1 MSTGKPERLIFNSE
15 LKAAKDYWIQKLS
28 RRMGESN
35 LRLDF
40 ERPADG
46 ARPTGAVSISVTDTA
61 YEKLVKATGGV
72 DLLVFTLLLAALKVC
87 LHKHTGDSPIVV
99 GSPSIRKE
107 KGSPPATNALAVVD
121 DIDSRVIFRTFLM
134 QVQKTLEEAYERQ
147 SYPFDRLIKDLGFEE
162 GANRCSLFDVILS
175 LKNIHPEIPEVGADI
190 TITFEKKPD
199 GVTGEM
205 RYRSDL
211 FHRVTIERF
220 ARHFMAVLSA
230 ALDNIHTTVGDLQIF
245 TAEERHGLVVE
256 WNDTGA
262 EYAGKRYVHRIF
274 ETQAA
279 KAPDAIA
286 LRSEDGNLTYR
297 ELNRRA
303 NKLAHYL
310 QKIGPG
316 PEVIVGVCM
325 ERSVEMIVG
334 LLGILKAGGA
344 YMPMD
349 PAYPQ
354 ERFRLMLRD
363 AQALVLL
370 TQARLLA
377 LIPQSDARVI
387 LLDTEWHLID
397 EHSSE
402 DSTDGVTPE
411 NLAYVI
417 YTSGSTGQPK
427 GVLVDH
433 RGLSCLV
440 DAQVRAFEL
449 SSNDSVLQFASL
461 GFDASVSEI
470 FTTLAAGATLELG
483 NPGLLY
489 AGPFLNQELRARDIT
504 TVTLPPSI
512 MAETLAEGMP
522 ALRAVVAA
530 GESCAAG
537 TANRWAQ
544 GRLFINAYGPTEVTV
559 CASLLKR
566 REART
571 DAPPIGRPIE
581 NKCIYLLDRALGPV
595 PAGVKGELMVGG
607 PGLARG
613 YLNRPDMTAE
623 SFIPDPFNEGPG
635 ARLYRTGDLAYYI
648 LDGNIAFL
656 GRADHQ
662 VKIRGYRIEPGE
674 IENVLTKHSAIQDAV
689 VVARDQVSGD
699 KQLIAYVV
707 PKEGPEVNVSE
718 LRNYLKESVP
728 EYMIPS
734 MFVALSTLPLTSN
747 GKVDRQRLPAPEP
760 NRPELADGYVA
771 PRNELEGDLAGIFC
785 KVLGVENVGIYD
797 NFFELGGHSL
807 LAVQLISQVRDL
819 FEVELDVIAAFEAP
833 TVAELS
839 VTIVQAQ
846 MQQLDSE
853 GMSDM
858 LTRIEQLSD
867 NEAGSPSMD

>member
-1 MSTGKPERLIFNSE
+1 MSTGKAERLIFNST

-40 ERPADG
+40 DRAAAG
-46 ARPTGAVSISVTDTA
+46 AGPIGAVSISVTDIA
-61 YEKLVKATGGV
+61 YEKLVKTTGGV
-72 DLLVFTLLLAALKVC
+72 DLLAFTLLLAALKVC
-87 LHKHTGDSPIVV
+87 LYKHTRDSPIVV
-99 GSPSIRKE
+99 GSSSIRE
-107 KGSPPATNALAVVD
+107 KKGDPASTNALAVVD
-121 DIDSRVIFRTFLM
+121 DIDSQVIFRTFLM
-134 QVQKTLEEAYERQ
+134 QVQKTLKEACERQ
-147 SYPFDRLIKDLGFEE
+147 DYPFERLVKDLGFEE
-162 GANRCSLFDVILS
+162 AANRCPLFDVALS

-190 TITFEKKPD
+190 AITFERMSD
-199 GVTGEM
+199 GIAGEVK
-205 RYRSDL
+205 YRSDL

-220 ARHFMAVLSA
+220 ARHFMAVLGA
-230 ALDNIHTTVGDLQIF
+230 ALDNPDTTVGDLQIF
-245 TAEERHGLVVE
+245 TAEERHGLLVE

-262 EYAGKRYVHRIF
+262 GYAGKRCAHRVF
-274 ETQAA
+274 ETLAA
-279 KAPDAIA
+279 KAPDATA
-286 LRSEDGNLTYR
+286 LRSEDENLTYG

-310 QKIGPG
+310 RTIGVG

-354 ERFRLMLRD
+354 ERFRLMLQD
-363 AQALVLL
+363 AQAPVLL

-377 LIPQSDARVI
+377 LMPQIDARVI
-387 LLDTEWHLID
+387 SLDTEWNRID

-402 DSTDGVTPE
+402 DSTDGVAPE
-411 NLAYVI
+411 NLAYII

-449 SSNDSVLQFASL
+449 SSNDCVLQFASL

-489 AGPFLNQELRARDIT
+489 VGPFLNQELKTRGIT

-530 GESCAAG
+530 GESCAGG

-581 NKCIYLLDRALGPV
+581 NKCIYLLDQVLGPV
-595 PAGVKGELMVGG
+595 PVGVTGELLVGG

-613 YLNRPDMTAE
+613 YLNRPGMTAE
-623 SFIPDPFNEGPG
+623 SFIPDPFNEGSG
-635 ARLYRTGDLAYYI
+635 ARLYRTGDLARYI
-648 LDGNIAFL
+648 SDGNITFM

-674 IENVLTKHSAIQDAV
+674 IEGVLTQHSAIQDAV
-689 VVARDQVSGD
+689 VVARDQASGD
-699 KQLIAYVV
+699 KRLIAYVV
-707 PKEGPEVNVSE
+707 PKEGSDVNVSE

-728 EYMIPS
+728 EYLIPS
-734 MFVALSTLPLTSN
+734 MFISLSTLPLTSN
-747 GKVDRQRLPAPEP
+747 GKVDRQKLPAPEP
-760 NRPELADGYVA
+760 GRPELEDGYVA
-771 PRNELEGDLAGIFC
+771 PRNQLESDLAGIFS

-839 VTIVQAQ
+839 VTIVQSQ

-858 LTRIEQLSD
+858 LTQIEQLSE
-867 NEAGSPSMD
+867 NEAGSQSMD